1 MLNTL
6 NQMKLTGGHS
16 SHTFVSNPTLLYP
29 KKVSVGYHPQ
39 TKLYLVELN
48 SNNNG
53 LSPTEFL
60 VTRSPEHVVKVATEF
75 LGVAIDST
83 NKENRG

>member
-39 TKLYLVELN
+39 TKLYQVELN
-48 SNNNG
+48 SNDNG
-53 LSPTEFL
+53 LNPTELL
-60 VTRSPEHVVKVATEF
+60 VTRSPEHVVKVATRF
-75 LGVAIDST
+75 LGVAIVDSI
-83 NKENRG
+83 

>member
-1 MLNTL
+1 MLNIL

-16 SHTFVSNPTLLYP
+16 SHTFVSSTTQLYP
-29 KKVSVGYHPQ
+29 KKVSVGYSSQ
-39 TKLYLVELN
+39 TKLYLVEID
-48 SNNNG
+48 SNNCG

-60 VTRSPEHVVKVATEF
+60 VTRSPEDVVRVATEF
-75 LGVAIDST
+75 LGVVIDST